1 MRHPDVEEAEK
12 GWKIADVKIRQARAK
27 HRGMPSQE
35 NAKALDESEDQWEQ
49 AMTVWEDKVND
60 HGSPSDR
67 LALVVASRLRL
78 RKAS

>member
-1 MRHPDVEEAEK
+1 
-12 GWKIADVKIRQARAK
+12 
-27 HRGMPSQE
+27 MPSQE

>member
-1 MRHPDVEEAEK
+1 MRHPEVEEAEK

-27 HRGMPSQE
+27 YRGMPSQE
-35 NAKALDESEDQWEQ
+35 NAKALNESEDQWEQ
-49 AMTVWEDKVND
+49 AMTVWEDKVKD